1 MSEVWRY
8 TAVAIEGDHA
18 PQRGELAG
26 DSAAD
31 VRASLRRIGLQVID
45 LKPIR
50 QRSMLTI
57 AWLGPLREV
66 TYRHLRR
73 RRTQDRAELYDGMAT
88 MLRSGLPLL
97 ETVDILSDNA
107 AARGKRNPRRAMLV
121 QLRER
126 LRSGDS
132 LAAAMRTH
140 SGWFDVAE
148 VAMVEAGQHGG
159 TLPEVLG
166 RLTDRCQ
173 RSGALSQKLT
183 GALAYPA
190 VVALVGLGVV
200 IFLSVNTL
208 PDLVVILD
216 QSGVETPLLTRI
228 VMAFGAG
235 LAGWWWLILLTG
247 VLAILAL
254 TMGAAI
260 IGRRGLDGVGR
271 SLWSPLVFRRIGAAR
286 VSLQLAELLRSG
298 VPMVDALRVLAPTA
312 GPALRRRL
320 TEAAHAVERGDDLA
334 DALHDGRWFDGE
346 FRRLVQIGQMSGELD
361 ELLDRIGQRYGRQST
376 RLIDRLAA
384 LLEPAVILSLAV
396 LIGFV
401 VMAAI
406 LPLVRLK
413 EVL

>member
-1 MSEVWRY
+1 MSGVWRY
-8 TAVAIEGDHA
+8 TAVAMNGDHA
-18 PQRGELAG
+18 PRRGELAG

-31 VRASLRRIGLQVID
+31 VRASLRRIGLQVIE

-50 QRSMLTI
+50 RRSLPSV
-57 AWLGPLREV
+57 AWLGPLRDV
-66 TYRHLRR
+66 MHRHARR
-73 RRTQDRAELYDGMAT
+73 RRMQDCAELYDGMAT

-97 ETVDILSDNA
+97 ETVDVLSDNA

-132 LAAAMRTH
+132 LAAAMRAH
-140 SGWFDVAE
+140 PGWFDATE
-148 VAMVEAGQHGG
+148 IAMVEAGQHGG
-159 TLPEVLG
+159 TLPEVLI
-166 RLTDRCQ
+166 RLSERCRQ
-173 RSGALSQKLT
+173 SGALGQKLI
-183 GALAYPA
+183 GALAYPTI
-190 VVALVGLGVV
+190 VALVGIGVV
-200 IFLSVNTL
+200 IFLSVRTL
-208 PDLVVILD
+208 PDLVAILD

-228 VMAFGAG
+228 VMAFGTT
-235 LAGWWWLILLTG
+235 LAAWWWLVLSIGALG
-247 VLAILAL
+247 VLALAIGMTVL
-254 TMGAAI
+254 
-260 IGRRGLDGVGR
+260 GRREWRVGR
-271 SLWSPLVFRRIGAAR
+271 FAPLVFRRMGAAR

-298 VPMVDALRVLAPTA
+298 VPMVDALRVLARTT

-320 TEAAHAVERGDDLA
+320 EDAAHAVERGDDLA
-334 DALHDGRWFDGE
+334 DALHDGQWFDGE

-361 ELLDRIGQRYGRQST
+361 ELLDRIGQRYERQST
-376 RLIDRLAA
+376 RLIDRLAS

-401 VMAAI
+401 VMAAV

>member
-8 TAVAIEGDHA
+8 TAIAIEGDHA

-50 QRSMLTI
+50 QRSMPTI

-66 TYRHLRR
+66 LHRHLRR

-97 ETVDILSDNA
+97 ETVDVLSDNA

-132 LAAAMRTH
+132 LAAAMRAH
-140 SGWFDVAE
+140 PGWFDVAE

-173 RSGALSQKLT
+173 RSGALGQKLT

-200 IFLSVNTL
+200 IFLSVKTL

-235 LAGWWWLILLTG
+235 LAGWWWLILLIG
-247 VLAILAL
+247 VLAILAVTIGTTVL
-254 TMGAAI
+254 
-260 IGRRGLDGVGR
+260 GRRDS
-271 SLWSPLVFRRIGAAR
+271 SLSRFAPLVFRRIGAAR

-361 ELLDRIGQRYGRQST
+361 ELLDRIGQRYERQST
-376 RLIDRLAA
+376 RLIDRLAS